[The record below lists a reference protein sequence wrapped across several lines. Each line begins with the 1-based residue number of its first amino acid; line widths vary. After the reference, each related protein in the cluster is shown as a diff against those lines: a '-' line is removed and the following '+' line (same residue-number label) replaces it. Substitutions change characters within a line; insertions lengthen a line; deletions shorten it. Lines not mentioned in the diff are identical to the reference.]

1 MSQAER
7 DQPQAQDHP
16 GPTIQ
21 AAATAPGPPESNLDL
36 SLPQLRAQERGGS
49 TGSASSSSS
58 SSSAAAAAAAATTP
72 SSGLVS
78 PQSGARADER
88 VEHDRGYVQESVKVY
103 NPVSSSS
110 ATDTAPTDPPE
121 DFFEPTLADVQSHHA
136 SVLARNKRLNE
147 APLLTSKHRDAEKA
161 EKEKAKRERWPN
173 TTIRIKFSDGTII
186 QNVFPSNSPTALR
199 DEVREKPFIL
209 WQPPRT
215 RYPEHPTPPPAGSK
229 PTKSTPSY
237 AKTSIIPPA
246 NYGFVRGGVVQGL
259 QGGTGGKESLFDLGL
274 VPQSVLMVKFDE
286 DDMNASAYPAPIRDD
301 LKAHSEPLPAI
312 VPREAPKSQPSS
324 TAGAGGQTSGA
335 GAGEKKIPKWL
346 QKGLLK
352 KKT

>member
-1 MSQAER
+1 MNPVDQANQEQER
-7 DQPQAQDHP
+7 AEQ
-16 GPTIQ
+16 GGI
-21 AAATAPGPPESNLDL
+21 AATEQVDPSQGA
-36 SLPQLRAQERGGS
+36 GS
-49 TGSASSSSS
+49 STSSSSPAPTPTPRLHPEPATGTMS
-58 SSSAAAAAAAATTP
+58 STEPEAAKELELDQNA
-72 SSGLVS
+72 
-78 PQSGARADER
+78 
-88 VEHDRGYVQESVKVY
+88 VKVY

-110 ATDTAPTDPPE
+110 SSTIPSAATDPPE

-161 EKEKAKRERWPN
+161 EREKAKRERWPN

-186 QNVFPSNSPTALR
+186 QNVFPSSTPIQPVYAFVRTALR
-199 DEVREKPFIL
+199 DEVRENPFIL

-215 RYPEHPTPPPAGSK
+215 KYPEHPTPAPAGSK
-229 PTKSTPSY
+229 PAKTTPSY

-246 NYGFVRGGVVQGL
+246 NYGFVRGSVVQGL

-274 VPQSVLMVKFDE
+274 VPQSVLMVKFDDE
-286 DDMNASAYPAPIRDD
+286 DMNTSSYPAPIRDE
-301 LKAHSEPLPAI
+301 LKAHSEPLPAT
-312 VPREAPKSQPSS
+312 VPKEPTKSASAAGRQAPGG
-324 TAGAGGQTSGA
+324 GAGSGT
-335 GAGEKKIPKWL
+335 GEKKIPKWL